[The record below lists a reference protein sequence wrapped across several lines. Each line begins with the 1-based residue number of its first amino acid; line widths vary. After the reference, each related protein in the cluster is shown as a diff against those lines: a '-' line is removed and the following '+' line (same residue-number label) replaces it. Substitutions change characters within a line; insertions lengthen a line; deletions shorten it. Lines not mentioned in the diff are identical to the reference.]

1 MSRLSPDLARRFRSG
16 RACLDL
22 VHTGGEGELAKW
34 EVIHAPED
42 LARFLGVILGLE
54 SVQATAQDVAEM
66 RLLRAAIAQI
76 AYGLAAGAP
85 PHTAD
90 VMILNRYAAAPSLT
104 PALVPAELAS
114 GGSGLVRPFEPA
126 GERAAPSAPGDD
138 TDSRQPS
145 SLWVRAAVVDPT
157 AAAALA
163 TLARDAV
170 DLFGG
175 PLASR
180 VRVCAA
186 ADCGLLLVDTSRPGR
201 RRWCSMQRCGN
212 RAKIREHRARRTAD

>member
-16 RACLDL
+16 RPCLDL

-34 EVIHAPED
+34 EIVHGPDD
-42 LARFLGVILGLE
+42 LTRFLGVILGLGA
-54 SVQATAQDVAEM
+54 VPATAGDVADM
-66 RLLRAAIAQI
+66 RLLRSATTHI

-85 PHTAD
+85 PRAED
-90 VMILNRYAAAPSLT
+90 VTILNRFAARAPLVITLVADEQVSSGPRLARPST
-104 PALVPAELAS
+104 PGTNSSQRL
-114 GGSGLVRPFEPA
+114 PF
-126 GERAAPSAPGDD
+126 RA
-138 TDSRQPS
+138 R
-145 SLWVRAAVVDPT
+145 VVGPT

-163 TLARDAV
+163 TVARDAV

-175 PLASR
+175 PLALR
-180 VRVCAA
+180 IRVCAA
-186 ADCGLLLVDTSRPGR
+186 VDCGLLLVDTSRPGR

>member
-22 VHTGGEGELAKW
+22 VHTGGEGELARW
-34 EVIHAPED
+34 EIIHAPED

-54 SVQATAQDVAEM
+54 SVRATAQDVAEM
-66 RLLRAAIAQI
+66 RLLRAAITRI
-76 AYGLAAGAP
+76 AYGMAAGEP

-90 VMILNRYAAAPSLT
+90 VASLNQYAAAPPLT

-114 GGSGLVRPFEPA
+114 GGSDLARPFEPA
-126 GERAAPSAPGDD
+126 GERAAPGDD
-138 TDSRQPS
+138 TDSPQTP

-157 AAAALA
+157 APAALA

-180 VRVCAA
+180 IRVCAA

-212 RAKIREHRARRTAD
+212 RAKIRDHRARRTAD